1 MRWKNSRLIFLLEH
15 EKKITAIILLQLR
28 LIKYLIFNQAE
39 KLRESMLQISDGLN
53 QWASK
58 TLLVAEA
65 YSKLANLIPDAQT
78 QLSESKIFH
87 GTQTK

>member
-1 MRWKNSRLIFLLEH
+1 M
-15 EKKITAIILLQLR
+15 IILLQLR
-28 LIKYLIFNQAE
+28 LIKRLIFNQAE

-65 YSKLANLIPDAQT
+65 YSKLANLIPDTQT
-78 QLSESKIFH
+78 QVSESKIFH
-87 GTQTK
+87 GMKMK